1 MENLLR
7 QLLEGQQQITKRFD
21 RMEESQ
27 QQITKRFDRMEE
39 GQQQI
44 TKRLNRME
52 ESQQQITKR
61 LDHMEES
68 QQQLKEDIAGLRTT
82 VTNIEGQQIENSRFI
97 HALRHNSEEVNAQL
111 HNIGHNL
118 DVLTGRAATK
128 EDITELNAKFD
139 LLNNRLFQQ
148 EVAIHQLKAVK

>member
-1 MENLLR
+1 METLLR
-7 QLLEGQQQITKRFD
+7 QLLEGQQQIIKRLD

-27 QQITKRFDRMEE
+27 QQ
-39 GQQQI
+39 
-44 TKRLNRME
+44 L
-52 ESQQQITKR
+52 S
-61 LDHMEES
+61 
-68 QQQLKEDIAGLRTT
+68 EDIAELKTT
-82 VTNIEGQQIENSRFI
+82 VNNIEGHQIENSRFI

-148 EVAIHQLKAVK
+148 EAAIHQLKAVK